1 MTEPMFAALSGPADV
16 PDLGPDEISFTARGI
31 PVPQGALV
39 RSPSGGLYNRGGS
52 RLEVWRGG
60 IRDAASREMGSREPM
75 AGPVSVRLVLM
86 FPRLTAHFRTG
97 RHRDELRPDAPSVMA
112 TVPDV
117 DKCARSCLDALSGV
131 AFRDDRQVSR
141 LVVEKQYGDVP
152 GVFVSVAEMAP

>member
-1 MTEPMFAALSGPADV
+1 MTATAEPMSPPAARRADV
-16 PDLGPDEISFTARGI
+16 RPLTFSVRGI

-39 RSPSGGLYNRGGS
+39 RSPTGGLYNRGGS

-60 IRDAASREMGSREPM
+60 IRDVASRFMGTRTPM
-75 AGPVSVRLVLM
+75 AGAVSVRLVLT

-97 RHRDELRPDAPSVMA
+97 RHRDELRPDAPRWMA
-112 TVPDV
+112 TVPDA

-131 AFRDDRQVSR
+131 AFRDDRQVAR

-152 GVFVSVAEMAP
+152 GVFVSVEELAS